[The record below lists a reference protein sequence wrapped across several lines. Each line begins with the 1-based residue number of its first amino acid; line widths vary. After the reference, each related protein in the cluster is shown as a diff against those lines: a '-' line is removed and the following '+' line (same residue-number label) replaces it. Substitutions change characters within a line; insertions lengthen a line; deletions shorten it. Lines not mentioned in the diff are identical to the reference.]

1 MSTEKKTKS
10 IWKNIGI
17 YLNKLKRKLNTKYEY
32 HFEDSYKL
40 LLTRQGDLI
49 FINRKGDELPIHG
62 VRYIV
67 KEETL
72 NCINNNG
79 DSCHHI
85 RITKGIH
92 NLNGVDG
99 AVLWLEDVRNP
110 SRAAEGVGGLN
121 LMPQTPEEYQLYN
134 IVSKEILRRYGD
146 VFKRLDPT
154 IR

>member
-1 MSTEKKTKS
+1 MKS
-10 IWKNIGI
+10 ILKNIVI
-17 YLNKLKRKLNTKYEY
+17 YSNRLKRKLKVKYEY
-32 HFEDSYKL
+32 HFEDGCKL
-40 LLTRQGDLI
+40 LLLKQGDLV
-49 FINRKGDELPIHG
+49 FLNSKGEELPIHG
-62 VRYIV
+62 VRYMV

-79 DSCHHI
+79 NSCHHI

-92 NLNGVDG
+92 DLNGVDG

-110 SRAAEGVGGLN
+110 SQATEGFGGLN
-121 LMPQTPEEYQLYN
+121 LMPQTPEEYELYN

-146 VFKRLDPT
+146 VFKQLDPT